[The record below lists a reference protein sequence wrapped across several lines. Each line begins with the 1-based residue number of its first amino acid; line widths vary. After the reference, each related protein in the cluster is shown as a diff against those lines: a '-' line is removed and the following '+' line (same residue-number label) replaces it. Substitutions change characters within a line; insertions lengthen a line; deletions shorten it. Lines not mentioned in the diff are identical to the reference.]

1 VKTRSTSESLA
12 FPVNQDW
19 RLKVRR
25 WLEDQKGRE
34 GGVTQ
39 ATMARAAGISA
50 PTLNGLLSGKYD
62 HSTAV
67 PLINK
72 MVGLPVPVI
81 ASGTVDAED
90 LGAQL
95 DAALASLDE
104 KGQKFIREQAEGLV
118 KLARE
123 LAARSARNDS

>member
-1 VKTRSTSESLA
+1 MKTRSTSEGLA
-12 FPVNQDW
+12 FPVNQEW
-19 RLKVRR
+19 RTKVRF
-25 WLEDQKGRE
+25 WLENQKFMENGMNQTALAKA
-34 GGVTQ
+34 V
-39 ATMARAAGISA
+39 GISA

-72 MVGLPVPVI
+72 MVGLPVPTI
-81 ASGTVDAED
+81 AAGTSDAD
-90 LGAQL
+90 NVGMQL

-104 KGQKFIREQAEGLV
+104 KGQRFIREQAEGLV

-123 LAARSARNDS
+123 LAARSQQNDS